1 MELKSYKF
9 LIALAVTFVIV
20 FLMNYVGNAQEDRQS
35 RAILQGIGGMI
46 GLTIGMYIYNRSKND
61 KTPPQHFD

>member
-1 MELKSYKF
+1 MKLKSYKF
-9 LIALAVTFVIV
+9 LLALAVTFVIV
-20 FLMNYVGNAQEDRQS
+20 FLMNYIGNAKADRLET
-35 RAILQGIGGMI
+35 ALMNGVGGAL